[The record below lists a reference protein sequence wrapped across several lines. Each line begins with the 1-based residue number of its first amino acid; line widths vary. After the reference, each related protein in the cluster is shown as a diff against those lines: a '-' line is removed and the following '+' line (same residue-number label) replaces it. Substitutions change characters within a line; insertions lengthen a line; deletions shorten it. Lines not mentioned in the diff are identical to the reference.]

1 MKALLDRVRE
11 HKAGQRVGIWSL
23 CSAHPVVIEA
33 ALREAK
39 ASGGQVLIEAT
50 SNQVNQFGGYTG
62 MKPADFCAYVGTIA
76 AKAGLATDQILL
88 GGDHLGPNCWQDQDS
103 AQAMEHSRQLIADY
117 VAAGFR
123 KIHLDCSMSCADD
136 PRPLSERLVSERA
149 ATLCDVAE
157 RSWREA
163 GGEPPVY
170 IIGTEVPV
178 PGGAA
183 EDLETLAVTSPAAAA
198 VTLEAHRS
206 AFASRGLQDAWSR
219 VIGMVVQPGVEFDHH
234 KVIDYVP
241 QRAQAL
247 KQWIEAQ
254 PTLVFEA
261 HSTDYQVPAML
272 RALVQDHFAILKVGP
287 AATFALREVLWAF
300 DDIAREVHGGKAVQL
315 KQTVLKVMRENPAHW
330 RSYYTDR
337 SRVEFDMQYSLSDR
351 IRYYWS
357 VPEVRSTCDALLR
370 SLGGAALPL
379 TLLSQYLP
387 NQYAAIRAQRF
398 ENSARAIL
406 LDGIAHVLRGYARA
420 CGPVA

>member
-1 MKALLDRVRE
+1 MKALLGRVRE

-39 ASGGQVLIEAT
+39 LGGGQVLIEAT

-62 MKPADFCAYVGTIA
+62 MNPADFCAYVGAIA
-76 AKAGLATDQILL
+76 AKVGIAKDQVLL
-88 GGDHLGPNCWQDQDS
+88 GGDHLGPNCWQDRD
-103 AQAMEHSRQLIADY
+103 AVQAMEYSRQLIADY
-117 VAAGFR
+117 IAAGFR

-136 PRPLSERLVSERA
+136 PRPLSDSQVSERA

-183 EDLETLAVTSPAAAA
+183 EDLGRLAVTSAAAAA

-206 AFASRGLQDAWSR
+206 AFASRGLQDAWPR

-254 PTLVFEA
+254 PNLVFEA
-261 HSTDYQVPAML
+261 HSTDYQMPSML

-287 AATFALREVLWAF
+287 AVTFALREVLWAF
-300 DDIAREVHGGKAVQL
+300 DDMAGALHGEKAVRL
-315 KQTVLKVMRENPAHW
+315 KQTVLRVMRENPAHW
-330 RSYYTDR
+330 RSYYTEP

-351 IRYYWS
+351 IRYYWT
-357 VPEVRSTCDALLR
+357 VPEVRSACDALLR
-370 SLGGAALPL
+370 SFGGTALPL

-387 NQYAAIRAQRF
+387 NQYAAIRAQRL

-406 LDGIAHVLRGYARA
+406 LDGVALVLRGYARA
-420 CGPVA
+420 CGPIA

>member
-39 ASGGQVLIEAT
+39 GSGGQVLIEAT

-62 MKPADFCAYVGTIA
+62 MKPADFCAYVGAIA
-76 AKAGLATDQILL
+76 TKVGLAADQILL
-88 GGDHLGPNCWQDQDS
+88 GGDHLGPNSWQDQDC
-103 AQAMEHSRQLIADY
+103 AQAMEHASKLIADY

-136 PRPLSERLVSERA
+136 PRPLSDSQVSERA
-149 ATLCDVAE
+149 ATLCEVAE

-183 EDLETLAVTSPAAAA
+183 EELETLAVTSPAAAA
-198 VTLEAHRS
+198 VTLDAHRS
-206 AFASRGLQDAWSR
+206 AFASQGLQDAWSR

-241 QRAQAL
+241 QNAQAL

-254 PTLVFEA
+254 PNLVFEA
-261 HSTDYQVPAML
+261 HSTDYQMPVML

-287 AATFALREVLWAF
+287 AVTFALREVLWAF
-300 DDIAREVHGGKAVQL
+300 DDMAREIHGEKAVRL

-337 SRVEFDMQYSLSDR
+337 SRMEFDLQYSLSDR
-351 IRYYWS
+351 IRYYWN
-357 VPEVRSTCDALLR
+357 VPEIRGACDALLR
-370 SLGGAALPL
+370 SLGGKAVPL

-387 NQYAAIRAQRF
+387 NQYAAIRAQRL
-398 ENSARAIL
+398 ENNSRAIL
-406 LDGIAHVLRGYARA
+406 LDGIAQVLRGYARA